1 MELAVI
7 GVIMSFVVLVGA
19 FMHFTRELDSM
30 PTDKYEV
37 FPSRDE
43 LMKMS
48 KIDLEIL
55 GREYGIELDR
65 RKSIRNLV
73 LDLENYYKRI
83 SSDD

>member
-1 MELAVI
+1 
-7 GVIMSFVVLVGA
+7 MSFVVLVGA

-65 RKSIRNLV
+65 RKSIRNLI